1 MLSGMKQSKRTAAV
15 LIATAVV
22 ISFVG
27 QRLAGADFSP
37 AAAHEPVPAAVAA
50 LATSSSVADPS
61 LDSTLVP
68 ARGRARASTPETV
81 EPVVAEA
88 PVSVPVTAAE
98 PTLPAVAASAAPRPA
113 APTTPPAPART
124 AAPTAPPPAPPAP
137 TVAPTTAPATCPA
150 TWFCYPRLGI
160 AGAIVPYTDCGGTTD
175 IGTSIRSFTCL
186 SPFYLMGHAYTQFGK
201 ITQWQAGDIV
211 FASGRQFTITGAF
224 TQSSCEAPARALAP
238 LSMQTSLTSGGCGS
252 VLVVQGN

>member
-1 MLSGMKQSKRTAAV
+1 LV
-15 LIATAVV
+15 
-22 ISFVG
+22 
-27 QRLAGADFSP
+27 
-37 AAAHEPVPAAVAA
+37 
-50 LATSSSVADPS
+50 TSSSADDPS
-61 LDSTLVP
+61 LGSTLAP
-68 ARGRARASTPETV
+68 ARGRARASAAESI

-88 PVSVPVTAAE
+88 PVSVPVTAAD
-98 PTLPAVAASAAPRPA
+98 PTLPPVAASAAPQPA
-113 APTTPPAPART
+113 APTTPPAPTRT
-124 AAPTAPPPAPPAP
+124 TAPTEPPAP
-137 TVAPTTAPATCPA
+137 TAVPTTAPATCPA

>member
-1 MLSGMKQSKRTAAV
+1 V
-15 LIATAVV
+15 
-22 ISFVG
+22 
-27 QRLAGADFSP
+27 
-37 AAAHEPVPAAVAA
+37 
-50 LATSSSVADPS
+50 
-61 LDSTLVP
+61 
-68 ARGRARASTPETV
+68 
-81 EPVVAEA
+81 
-88 PVSVPVTAAE
+88 
-98 PTLPAVAASAAPRPA
+98 
-113 APTTPPAPART
+113 
-124 AAPTAPPPAPPAP
+124 
-137 TVAPTTAPATCPA
+137 PTTAPATCPA

>member
-1 MLSGMKQSKRTAAV
+1 MKRSTGITAV
-15 LIATAVV
+15 LIAITVV
-22 ISFVG
+22 ASLAA
-27 QRLAGADFSP
+27 QRAAGTDFNP
-37 AAAHEPVPAAVAA
+37 AAAHQPTPIIDQSGTQGASGDG
-50 LATSSSVADPS
+50 LATDALIVS
-61 LDSTLVP
+61 P
-68 ARGRARASTPETV
+68 ARARGHAAAESTP
-81 EPVVAEA
+81 VAEA
-88 PVSVPVTAAE
+88 TEAPVAVPVTAAE
-98 PTLPAVAASAAPRPA
+98 PAAAPASPVAAPQPA
-113 APTTPPAPART
+113 APQTSTPPAPART
-124 AAPTAPPPAPPAP
+124 AAPTAPPAP
-137 TVAPTTAPATCPA
+137 TVAPSAPPATCPA

-224 TQSSCEAPARALAP
+224 TQSSCEAPARAIAP
-238 LSMQTSLTSGGCGS
+238 LSLQTSLTSGGCGS

>member
-1 MLSGMKQSKRTAAV
+1 MLSGMKQSTRTSAV

-22 ISFVG
+22 ISVVG
-27 QRLAGADFSP
+27 QHLAGTGFSP
-37 AAAHEPVPAAVAA
+37 ALAHEPVPAAVSG
-50 LATSSSVADPS
+50 LVTSSSADDPS
-61 LDSTLVP
+61 LGSTLAP
-68 ARGRARASTPETV
+68 ARGRARASTAEA
-81 EPVVAEA
+81 VVAEA

-98 PTLPAVAASAAPRPA
+98 PTLPPVAASAAPQPA
-113 APTTPPAPART
+113 APTTPPAPTRT
-124 AAPTAPPPAPPAP
+124 TAPTAPPAP
-137 TVAPTTAPATCPA
+137 TAVPTAAPTTAPATCPA